1 MKGKDMDG
9 GKVGL
14 AKLFC
19 LHKKLCSGK
28 WILLLLYI
36 DDRVLNIAGGSDERR
51 QWQERRKRRRRWD
64 LCCLGPRRL
73 DLQTDMRGSRI
84 NDFRK
89 HYCGAKIL
97 FITCYRFIHKMSC
110 LMNVSL

>member
-1 MKGKDMDG
+1 MARKEEKEK
-9 GKVGL
+9 KVG
-14 AKLFC
+14 F
-19 LHKKLCSGK
+19 
-28 WILLLLYI
+28 YT
-36 DDRVLNIAGGSDERR
+36 
-51 QWQERRKRRRRWD
+51 
-64 LCCLGPRRL
+64 RRL

-110 LMNVSL
+110 LMNVSFLEDDDYYMDDDYQEEEDYDDDYDDGRKKGKKRNACLWR